1 MDTLGKTIAKYRKER
16 KMSQPDLAAELTKHG
31 FPIKVSAISSW
42 ETGTTQPTAGM
53 FLEVCKILD
62 ITDIYENFIGE
73 NPKNLFSQLN
83 EKGVEKVLDYIRL
96 LVLSGEYKKPEPVI
110 IPFRLRSIPL
120 FDLPASAGTGHF
132 LDGENYEMIEVGND
146 VPENADFGIRVSGDS
161 MTPRFQDKQIVWVQ
175 KTTQLYDGE
184 IGIFY
189 LDGNS
194 YIKKLQSNAEGT
206 FLVSL
211 NPAYSPLKVTEDSSF
226 TTFGRVVG

>member
-16 KMSQPDLAAELTKHG
+16 KMSQPDLAAELTNHG

-62 ITDIYENFIGE
+62 ITDIYEDFIGE

-96 LVLSGEYKKPEPVI
+96 LILSDEYKKPEPVI

-175 KTTQLYDGE
+175 KTSQLYEGE

-194 YIKKLQSNAEGT
+194 YIKKLQSNTDGT

-211 NPAYSPLKVTEDSSF
+211 NPTYAPLKVTEDSSF
-226 TTFGRVVG
+226 TTFGRVIG

>member
-1 MDTLGKTIAKYRKER
+1 MDTLGKTIAKYRKEH
-16 KMSQPDLAAELTKHG
+16 KMSQPDLAKELTDRG

-42 ETGTTQPTAGM
+42 ETGTTQPATGM
-53 FLEVCKILD
+53 FLEVCKILE
-62 ITDIYENFIGE
+62 ITDIYEEFIGE

-83 EKGVEKVLDYIRL
+83 EKGVEKAMDYIRL

-161 MTPRFQDKQIVWVQ
+161 MIPRFQDKQIVWVQ
-175 KTTQLYDGE
+175 KTESLHDGE
-184 IGIFY
+184 FGIFY

-194 YIKKLQSNAEGT
+194 YIKKLQDNQDGL
-206 FLVSL
+206 FLISL
-211 NPAYSPLKVTEDSSF
+211 NPYYPPIPVTSDSSF
-226 TTFGRVVG
+226 KTFGRFLL